1 MTTCSKCGAQFAD
14 GTKFCEACGE
24 KLPEV
29 EVVVNETEKEQPKE
43 NKAGKIPARLIKLGA
58 IAVVAVVAVIVLCSL
73 IFSGGGE
80 NNFALYKKDGELFYT
95 NVPKFKPFELTSDYE
110 NGDDLTP
117 ILSKDGT
124 KIFYSDKDD
133 GSLYFRYVNKPK
145 KDAEKIASDVTD
157 YEINEKA
164 NLVTYIKG
172 GDLYQH
178 NLKESEKI
186 KSGVVE
192 FWTSENGKKILFVD
206 DGNNLYIKNG
216 NKDAE
221 KIKGEINYV
230 YYVSGDLSTIYYA
243 ADGTLFC
250 KEGKKDGQKIDSEVS
265 RILNIYDS
273 GEVLYLK
280 ENEGDTKTTQ
290 VDVYANVEVTY
301 SLFYFDGKDKKEV
314 TDEFPRYGSY
324 DLALDA
330 PVMVYATV
338 ETDDKGDIESTYFL
352 FADGEV
358 SELTTDDISS
368 VVLSDD
374 GKEALIVA
382 DVDDKGYGTAYK
394 AKISGKKM
402 KTPEKY
408 DEDVRSATFVGENN
422 DILTRKDYDEE
433 SNEFSLYYNKKKVDD
448 DISRVGYNKGDDTL
462 YYLIDVND
470 KGIGT
475 LKMFN
480 GKKSIKLSDDVY
492 SDCVLMTND
501 GDVLFLRDYNTD
513 KGRGDLYI
521 VKGNKVKKL
530 DEDVEDLP
538 SYSPDYDYLRA
549 SKYDRRVMVSLP
561 ELKGELE
568 IA

>member
-1 MTTCSKCGAQFAD
+1 MTTCPKCGAQFAD

-29 EVVVNETEKEQPKE
+29 EVVVNETENEQPKE
-43 NKAGKIPARLIKLGA
+43 NKAGKIPARLIKIGA
-58 IAVVAVVAVIVLCSL
+58 IAVVAVIAVIVLCSL
-73 IFSGGGE
+73 IFSGGE

-145 KDAEKIASDVTD
+145 KDAEKIASDVDD

-230 YYVSGDLSTIYYA
+230 YYVSGDLSTIYYE

-250 KEGKKDGQKIDSEVS
+250 KKGNKDGQKIDSDVS
-265 RILNIYDS
+265 RVLNIYDS
-273 GEVLYLK
+273 GEVFYLK
-280 ENEGDTKTTQ
+280 ENEGDTNTTQ
-290 VDVYANVEVTY
+290 SDVYTNVEVTY

-324 DLALDA
+324 DYALDV
-330 PVMVYATV
+330 PVLVYATV
-338 ETDDKGDIESTYFL
+338 ETDDKGEIESTYFL
-352 FADGEV
+352 FAGGET
-358 SELTTDDISS
+358 SELTTDDIST

-408 DEDVRSATFVGENN
+408 DEDVRGADFVGEDN
-422 DILTRKDYDEE
+422 DIITIKDYNAE
-433 SNEFSLYYNKKKVDD
+433 SGDYSLYFNKIKVDD
-448 DISRVGYNKGDDTL
+448 DVSYERYNEADNSL
-462 YYLIDVND
+462 VYYTDVND

-475 LKMFN
+475 LKMFS

-492 SDCVLMTND
+492 CDEFLMTND
-501 GDVLFLRDYNTD
+501 GDVLFLKDYNTSKD
-513 KGRGDLYI
+513 RGDLYI
-521 VKGNKVKKL
+521 VKGKKVKKL

-538 SYSPDYDYLRA
+538 TYSPDYDYLRA
-549 SKYDRRVMVSLP
+549 SKYDRRVKVSLP